1 VQVSVAGFALTMVA
15 GAASALM
22 GTLQMVGGALVIA
35 LMALVTDGGAQPM
48 LTGIAVVALLTW
60 LLAWI
65 SLRGDE
71 PGARS

>member
-1 VQVSVAGFALTMVA
+1 
-15 GAASALM
+15 M